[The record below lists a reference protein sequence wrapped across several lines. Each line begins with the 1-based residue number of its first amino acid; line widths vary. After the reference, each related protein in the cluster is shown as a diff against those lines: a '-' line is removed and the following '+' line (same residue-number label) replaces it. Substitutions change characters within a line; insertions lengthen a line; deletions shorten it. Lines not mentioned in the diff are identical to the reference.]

1 MNTISTNIYNI
12 FDKLTFFNK
21 KNNDNNLFNKDGYC
35 LNIPFSIMEN
45 EDIKRILNETVK
57 HIVDVVYNEIYIY
70 IWFICLY
77 NVFLIFIVLANL
89 YLLLKLL
96 NNVKIHSIENKI

>member
-12 FDKLTFFNK
+12 FDTLHFFNK
-21 KNNDNNLFNKDGYC
+21 KNNNNNLYNKDSC
-35 LNIPFSIMEN
+35 FLNIPFSIMEN
-45 EDIKRILNETVK
+45 EDIKRMLNETVK